1 MISIPYTVW
10 SQGYEDDPL
19 FMEEEEYGSFDMEFE
34 DSGFGV
40 PSDSMDPGLL
50 GEGAYDPFGAPED
63 EEDMYL
69 DDDSFGVDTEQAL
82 KESLLS
88 QGALMGRE
96 KREGISNIAY
106 GAGTGLLIGAWT
118 AFITQETT
126 TRNQWR
132 TIGTSTVLGGAIG
145 MLLGTRTIWDPNA
158 SRPTTAGSSSGTEW
172 LVLQEHTGFKIAYQ
186 WKF

>member
-1 MISIPYTVW
+1 
-10 SQGYEDDPL
+10 
-19 FMEEEEYGSFDMEFE
+19 MEEEEFGSFGIEFE
-34 DSGFGV
+34 DSEFGV
-40 PSDSMDPGLL
+40 PSDLTDPGLQ
-50 GEGAYDPFGAPED
+50 GEGIYDPFGAPED

-69 DDDSFGVDTEQAL
+69 DDDQFGVDTEQAL
-82 KESLLS
+82 KEGLLS
-88 QGALMGRE
+88 QGEMMGRE

-106 GAGTGLLIGAWT
+106 GAGTGLMIGAWT

-145 MLLGTRTIWDPNA
+145 MLLGTRSIWDPNA
-158 SRPTTAGSSSGTEW
+158 SRPDTASNTSVSEW

-186 WKF
+186 LKF